1 MFPLLLNMYYV
12 NKNMFN
18 IVLFHGL
25 LIRNYNSSYEQM
37 VAIGQIK
44 SSDRRVNIK
53 IKCISNQF
61 QINFKNKV
69 KFKSKFKL
77 KDINT

>member
-1 MFPLLLNMYYV
+1 MSMDNVLNTLSEYTWA
-12 NKNMFN
+12 
-18 IVLFHGL
+18 
-25 LIRNYNSSYEQM
+25 YEQM

-69 KFKSKFKL
+69 KFKSNFKL
-77 KDINT
+77 KDINTWN